1 MRSTAK
7 IVVNASMILVAVC
20 CAFTHSG
27 YAAAQAA
34 PAAVGKGEVSLLEP
48 RRTAAA
54 IVAAALPAPK
64 RIVNIGAR
72 QGEFLEIFLEQF
84 PNSPGQWTEPEES
97 IDNHNI
103 DIARQRLARFGNRA
117 SYVIGGY
124 GRDIADGCVPRDAD
138 VIITDWMSINQN
150 LDGMYKIYKLA
161 AAQLPHGGWLVNLDH
176 VGFGRSEWDGRLEIA
191 SKGFR
196 PELEGPP
203 TKFSTIRMPT
213 IDEQLGAMRAA
224 GLDAKVVW
232 QSFNLVLFMARK
244 P

>member
-1 MRSTAK
+1 MKYSH
-7 IVVNASMILVAVC
+7 IVTN
-20 CAFTHSG
+20 
-27 YAAAQAA
+27 AAALIFAA
-34 PAAVGKGEVSLLEP
+34 AFGVVLPAQQPATQSVPASVGKGEVSLLEP
-48 RRTAAA
+48 RKVAAA
-54 IVAAALPAPK
+54 VVAAALPAPK
-64 RIVNIGAR
+64 RIVNVGAR
-72 QGEFLEIFLEQF
+72 QGEFLEVFLDQF
-84 PNSPGQWTEPEES
+84 PNTPGQWTEPEES

-103 DIARQRLARFGNRA
+103 EIAKARLGRFGDRV

-124 GRDIADGCVPRDAD
+124 GRDIADGSVPRDAD

-150 LDGMYKIYKLA
+150 LDGMYKIYRLA
-161 AAQLPHGGWLVNLDH
+161 AEQLPHGGWLVDLDH
-176 VGFGRSEWDGRLEIA
+176 VGFGGSEWDNRLSGA

-203 TKFSTIRMPT
+203 TKFSAIRLAT
-213 IDEQLGAMRAA
+213 VDEQLGAMRAA